1 MPEHVE
7 LERVKHKG
15 MQIILV
21 GTAHISD
28 KSIELV
34 RETIAKE
41 KPDVVG
47 VELDSQRYTQLK
59 SGRKWQEMNLFSV
72 VRSGKTY
79 LLLVNLLLS
88 SIQRRFGESV
98 GVKPGSEMLAAI
110 DAAEKAH
117 ARVFLLDRDI
127 TITMK
132 RAMASM
138 GFLEKLKL
146 FFGVLM
152 SFFGFGETV
161 DAEKVEELKNKD
173 LLTELMGELSREM
186 PGTKKA
192 LVDERDL
199 FIANRILSSGAKKI
213 VAVVG
218 LGHLHGIKRFLDR
231 KRDISELLTVPGK
244 RNYLSL
250 VKYLVPALFVAMV
263 VLAYYLKGSEYVLDL
278 FVVWIAVN
286 SFFSALGAL
295 LARAHWK
302 SILAALVSAPITS
315 LHPALAAGWVA
326 GLVELRVRC
335 PRVRDFESLNRLE
348 KLSDFYKNRVTHILL
363 VAAFTNAGSI
373 IGTFI
378 ALSIAAS
385 MFQ

>member
-1 MPEHVE
+1 MPEHIE
-7 LERVKHKG
+7 LERVKRKG

-47 VELDSQRYTQLK
+47 VELDSQRYAQLK
-59 SGRKWQEMNLFSV
+59 SGRKWQEMDLFSV

-173 LLTELMGELSREM
+173 LLNELMEELSREM

-231 KRDISELLTVPGK
+231 KRDISELLTVPRK
-244 RNYLSL
+244 RNYLSFF
-250 VKYLVPALFVAMV
+250 KYLVPALFVAMV
-263 VLAYYLKGSEYVLDL
+263 VLAYYLRGSEYVLDI
-278 FVVWIAVN
+278 FVVWIVVN

-326 GLVELRVRC
+326 GLVELRAQC

-363 VAAFTNAGSI
+363 VVAFTNAGSI
-373 IGTFI
+373 IGTFV

-385 MFQ
+385 MF